1 MITHCWGICWRL
13 TVRTQ
18 IKYGNWL
25 FQNPEPQFLGRNT
38 PTQFSVPS
46 LAKYYSRRNTW
57 FTNLPT
63 YLPFSLHW
71 TTIHVGILHCRINS
85 VKWAYEKILSPC
97 CSIVFSGNP
106 SWKRN
111 CPSYSCLSPA
121 GFQFAGLVE
130 EVLGSALKKPNEA
143 HSVRD
148 HHTRAVAGATVRH
161 GLNHFETI
169 PTIEVEAATTNGE
182 LKHRGPSTRRW
193 STASAL
199 GRQKGAHSAK
209 E

>member
-1 MITHCWGICWRL
+1 MSSHFNIFFFFEAAVNPMEIRTTKILLFPLPNITNELGYLI
-13 TVRTQ
+13 T
-18 IKYGNWL
+18 IPNDYNWLAWLHIAEEFVDGWPSVHKL

-85 VKWAYEKILSPC
+85 VNWAYEKILSPC
-97 CSIVFSGNP
+97 CSIVFSGNL
-106 SWKRN
+106 SWTRN
-111 CPSYSCLSPA
+111 CSSYSCLSPV
-121 GFQFAGLVE
+121 GFQFAGLLE
-130 EVLGSALKKPNEA
+130 EVLGSALKKLNEA

-148 HHTRAVAGATVRH
+148 HHTRACLLYTSD
-161 GLNHFETI
+161 
-169 PTIEVEAATTNGE
+169 AADE
-182 LKHRGPSTRRW
+182 
-193 STASAL
+193 
-199 GRQKGAHSAK
+199 
-209 E
+209 

>member
-1 MITHCWGICWRL
+1 MFDEAFHKRSIILEEVQRQACRSFMRL
-13 TVRTQ
+13 INMLLSVLESPSSQEQTG
-18 IKYGNWL
+18 KL
-25 FQNPEPQFLGRNT
+25 FE
-38 PTQFSVPS
+38 
-46 LAKYYSRRNTW
+46 
-57 FTNLPT
+57 
-63 YLPFSLHW
+63 
-71 TTIHVGILHCRINS
+71 IRIDS

-111 CPSYSCLSPA
+111 CSSYSCLSPA

-130 EVLGSALKKPNEA
+130 EVLGSALKKLNAA

-148 HHTRAVAGATVRH
+148 HHTRAVAGATVRL
-161 GLNHFETI
+161 GLNHFETM
-169 PTIEVEAATTNGE
+169 PTTEVEAATTIGE

-199 GRQKGAHSAK
+199 GGQKGAHSAK

>member
-18 IKYGNWL
+18 IKYGNRL

-46 LAKYYSRRNTW
+46 LAKYYLRRNTW

-85 VKWAYEKILSPC
+85 VNWAYEKILSPC
-97 CSIVFSGNP
+97 CSIVFSGNL
-106 SWKRN
+106 SWTRN
-111 CPSYSCLSPA
+111 CSSYSCLSPVS
-121 GFQFAGLVE
+121 FQFAGLLEV
-130 EVLGSALKKPNEA
+130 VLGSALKKLNAAP
-143 HSVRD
+143 SVRD

-182 LKHRGPSTRRW
+182 LRHRGPSTRKW